1 MPQTSSPLPQPEIPS
16 HWVWKLKPKAEFL
29 SLLLTGTLTSSS
41 PAWFLHTTDGW
52 GHSGV
57 PAVSPQLLPCSQG
70 TGRLALATQWWIL
83 QGGAGVLPCAR
94 ELCHFSFGN
103 RDRVQREL
111 IADVVPTACGRS
123 TVTGKIFGGQP
134 SAAER
139 WPWLASVVVRR
150 KHICGASLISN
161 SWLLSAGSCVQRFVF
176 ALRTSSCWARW

>member
-41 PAWFLHTTDGW
+41 PAWFLHTADGW

-70 TGRLALATQWWIL
+70 TGRLALATWWTL

-94 ELCHFSFGN
+94 ELCHFSLGT
-103 RDRVQREL
+103 ETGSGGSSL
-111 IADVVPTACGRS
+111 LMLPPTVCGKS
-123 TVTGKIFGGQP
+123 NLVLGKVFGGHQ
-134 SAAER
+134 SVQGR
-139 WPWLASVVVRR
+139 WPWQASLVYRNQ
-150 KHICGASLISN
+150 HICGAFLINREWVIS
-161 SWLLSAGSCVQRFVF
+161 SASCVQRCVF